1 MDRADAQGRL
11 KDRNPVAIID
21 IGSNSVRLVIFE
33 GLVRSP
39 AALFNEK
46 VSCELGRGIANTG
59 RMNDDGVEK
68 ALRALTRFKRLAAQ
82 AEVSKIF
89 VLATAAAR
97 EAENGPDFV
106 AAAEAILQTEI
117 QILTGKEEAYYSAY
131 GIISAFSFPDG
142 VVGDLG
148 GGSLELIDVR
158 HSELGDGITLP
169 LGVIRLEERAEANM
183 KAAQK
188 IAKADLET
196 GEMAAIGAGR
206 PFYAVGGTW
215 RNLAK
220 LHMAEND
227 YPLHI
232 THAYRCPADDLL
244 ALLEKLIDGKV
255 DDVKGI
261 EEVSR
266 SRRALLPYGALVLK
280 NIITSMKPSE
290 IVFSAYGVREGF
302 IFAQLSPEIQRKD
315 ALLIAAHELATLR
328 ARSPRHSAELADWTA
343 DCFVT
348 FDINETVDERRYRQA
363 ACHLADIGWRAHPD
377 YRAAQSLAII
387 AYGNFVQISHQGRAY
402 IALANY
408 FRYQGLKSEQLAPEI
423 KHLTTDRIW
432 YRAKVLGAFFR
443 VGYLFTAAMP
453 GILKELSW
461 EKDGDT
467 VKLIVPK
474 ALEELIG
481 ERPQGR
487 VSQLSKV
494 LDTNIDIEV
503 R

>member
-1 MDRADAQGRL
+1 MRA
-11 KDRNPVAIID
+11 
-21 IGSNSVRLVIFE
+21 
-33 GLVRSP
+33 P
-39 AALFNEK
+39 ASLFNEK

-59 RMNDDGVEK
+59 RMNEQGVEK
-68 ALRALTRFKRLAAQ
+68 ALLALARFKRLTEQ
-82 AEVSKIF
+82 ADVSQIF

-97 EAENGPDFV
+97 EAENGPAFV
-106 AAAEAILQTEI
+106 AAAKKILKTDI
-117 QILTGKEEAYYSAY
+117 NILTGKEEAYYSAY

-158 HSELGDGITLP
+158 HSQLGDGITLP
-169 LGVIRLEERAEANM
+169 LGVIRLEERSEANM
-183 KAAQK
+183 KTANK
-188 IAKADLET
+188 IAKADLEA
-196 GEMAAIGAGR
+196 GEMSAIGAGR

-220 LHMAEND
+220 LHMAHKD

-232 THAYRCPADDLL
+232 THAYRCPSEDLL
-244 ALLEKLIDGKV
+244 ELLDMLIDGKV
-255 DDVKGI
+255 DELKGI
-261 EEVSR
+261 DEVSR

-280 NIITSMKPSE
+280 NIINTMKPSE

-302 IFAQLSPEIQRKD
+302 IYAQLEPDVQRMD
-315 ALLIAAHELATLR
+315 ALLVAAGELSTLR
-328 ARSPRHSAELADWTA
+328 ARSPRHCLELADWTA
-343 DCFVT
+343 DCFAT
-348 FDINETVDERRYRQA
+348 FGINETVDERRYRQA

-377 YRAAQSLAII
+377 YRAAQSLAVI
-387 AYGNFVQISHQGRAY
+387 AYGNFVQISHEGRAY

-423 KHLTTDRIW
+423 RHLTSDRIW

-453 GILKELSW
+453 GILSELSW
-461 EKDGDT
+461 EKEGDT
-467 VKLIVPK
+467 TKLVVPNK
-474 ALEELIG
+474 LKDLMG

-487 VSQLSKV
+487 VSQLAKV
-494 LDTNIDIEV
+494 LDTSIEIV
-503 R
+503 VK